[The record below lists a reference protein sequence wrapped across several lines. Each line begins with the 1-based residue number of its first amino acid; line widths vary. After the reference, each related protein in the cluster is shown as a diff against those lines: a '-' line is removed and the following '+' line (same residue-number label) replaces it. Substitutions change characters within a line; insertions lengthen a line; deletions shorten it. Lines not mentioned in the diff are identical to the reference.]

1 MILVWAILGAAALW
15 ALTRLG
21 RQSERRGRA
30 QWRVAATV
38 FAAAAFAGA
47 ALALMR
53 GAWPAALILVAAGV
67 WLALASRRRPAAKGP
82 SPSAP
87 DMSLAEAR
95 SVLGVAPGADE
106 AAIQAAWRRL
116 MARNHPDAGGSEGL
130 AARLNAARDRLLR
143 R

>member
-1 MILVWAILGAAALW
+1 MILAWLILGAAALW

-21 RQSERRGRA
+21 RQTERRGRA

-38 FAAAAFAGA
+38 FAAAALAGA

-53 GAWPAALILVAAGV
+53 GAWPAALALAAAGV
-67 WLALASRRRPAAKGP
+67 WLALASRRRPAAARP
-82 SPSAP
+82 AHERSE
-87 DMSLAEAR
+87 MSLAEAR
-95 SVLGVAPGADE
+95 AVLGVAPGADE

-143 R
+143 S